1 LPDELWGSM
10 ATRDSKP
17 PSAVG
22 KSAMRKALWHIL
34 PLILLSYLCAYMD
47 RVNVS
52 FAAIQM
58 NVDLSFSAT
67 IYGLGGGLFFLGYAL
82 FEIPSNMLAVRYGSR
97 RWLARIMITWG
108 LLSAAMMFV
117 QTSTHFY
124 IMRFLLGV
132 AEAGFYPGVIYY
144 FASWFPACH
153 RGRAV
158 SRFYVASPLASVV
171 MGGIS
176 GALLGLDGVAH
187 LRGWQWLF
195 LVQGL
200 PSVLVGLLV
209 LRFLPDKPASISW
222 LTTDEKAWIEGEL
235 TREAFRIGEPRGHNP
250 LASLSNP
257 KVLLLAATGALYIG
271 VTTTVV
277 LSAPL
282 LLLPITGLD
291 TRHVGF
297 LISLGGVLGAA
308 VMLLAGDYADRRGDR
323 FLNAFWLTVAM
334 AAALVLIAIAPPP
347 PIVIAAYLLFAA
359 SCFTIAMLVS
369 SGWAEVLHIRELAVG
384 AAAIN
389 SVCQLGAFAMPFA
402 WGAARDATGGFTL
415 GLVSLALLTLASAI
429 LTMCIRV
436 GVRHKRQLDSV
447 ASLATIRSE

>member
-1 LPDELWGSM
+1 
-10 ATRDSKP
+10 
-17 PSAVG
+17 
-22 KSAMRKALWHIL
+22 
-34 PLILLSYLCAYMD
+34 
-47 RVNVS
+47 
-52 FAAIQM
+52 
-58 NVDLSFSAT
+58 
-67 IYGLGGGLFFLGYAL
+67 
-82 FEIPSNMLAVRYGSR
+82 
-97 RWLARIMITWG
+97 
-108 LLSAAMMFV
+108 
-117 QTSTHFY
+117 
-124 IMRFLLGV
+124 
-132 AEAGFYPGVIYY
+132 
-144 FASWFPACH
+144 
-153 RGRAV
+153 V

-200 PSVLVGLLV
+200 PSVKVGLLV
-209 LRFLPDKPASISW
+209 LRFLPDKPASVFW
-222 LTTDEKAWIEGEL
+222 LTTDEQAWIEGEL

-257 KVLLLAATGALYIG
+257 KVLLLAATGALY
-271 VTTTVV
+271 TTTAV

-334 AAALVLIAIAPPP
+334 AVALVLMAIAPPP

-415 GLVSLALLTLASAI
+415 GLVSLAVLTLASAT

-436 GVRHKRQLDSV
+436 GVRHKRKLDSAV
-447 ASLATIRSE
+447 SLATIRSE